1 MSTAMRRLFITSSC
15 ALTSIVGASLG
26 LAQSQIAANGQ
37 VIATTGD
44 PVPGLTN
51 GEVFG
56 GSSTFDSGVIDDFGN
71 VFFRGRFTGGTATP
85 TTERALFL
93 GSTRGNL
100 QMILRSG
107 SPEPSGMLPGVTIN
121 TATSTGVSG
130 SNRINANGEMF
141 FGCAFS
147 GVGITTANDTALY
160 FGTPGNFQILAREGD
175 FAPGTAGATFSS
187 SFSSPSQQPTGLNA
201 GGAVLFRSSLIA
213 GDVVGTTNNDA
224 WFTGPAS
231 NLTLA
236 IRKGDAGPIGSTISS
251 LGFVSQLNSTGQFV
265 TDITYALGTGAPP
278 ATSVDDRAI
287 WMYTPG
293 FGVEEILR
301 EGSPSSIPGVVHG
314 SATNAWVVNTGAC
327 TFNASGNLIINSD
340 LQGIG
345 VTNGVNDRGVFIVGS
360 GGTQSL
366 VIRRGDAAPGVPGAV
381 VDAVNNT
388 SLQLADSG
396 FVAFQASML
405 GTSGTTNDSGIWAG
419 MPGNLQLV
427 LREGDVAPGAGGG
440 TFGQTTGFSML
451 MNNKGQLLITNSV
464 VGGAGNSCLFMWDP
478 IVGVVPVIVFN
489 DLLEVQTG
497 VFKNMTTSGGIQFSN
512 GNSRPLSFSDSG
524 DFAVRVNTNDGAS
537 TIVRGHVGTLFGAPS
552 EISVATG
559 GVHSLYV
566 DGGFARAGMTYFV
579 AGSATGTTPGFNV
592 GPINIPLN
600 PDAYFN
606 LTLTLPNQ
614 GAFVNTLG
622 TLDAAGRAEAALVI
636 PGGFPILT
644 GITLDHAWLGF
655 DANNFFVFA
664 SESQRVTFVP

>member
-1 MSTAMRRLFITSSC
+1 MSIAMRRLFIASAC
-15 ALTSIVGASLG
+15 ALTASVGASLG
-26 LAQSQIAANGQ
+26 LAQSQISANGQ

-56 GSSTFDSGVIDDFGN
+56 GSSTFDSGVIDEFGR
-71 VFFRGRFTGGTATP
+71 VFFRGRFTGGTAT
-85 TTERALFL
+85 TTTDRALFF
-93 GSTRGNL
+93 GTSRADL

-107 SPEPSGMLPGVTIN
+107 AAEPSGQLPGVTIN
-121 TATSTGVSG
+121 TASGTGVSG
-130 SNRINANGEMF
+130 SNRINSNGEMM

-147 GVGITTANDTALY
+147 GGGVVTTNDSALY

-175 FAPGTAGATFSS
+175 FAPSTAGATYSS
-187 SFSSPSQQPTGLNA
+187 SFASPSQQPTGLNA
-201 GGAVLFRSSLIA
+201 AGDVLFRSSLTG
-213 GDVVGTTNNDA
+213 GDVVGSTNNDA
-224 WFTGPAS
+224 WFTGPAG
-231 NLTLA
+231 NLTIA
-236 IRKGDAGPIGSTISS
+236 VRKGDAGPTGATVSA

-265 TDITYALGTGAPP
+265 TEVTYTVGTGSP
-278 ATSVDDRAI
+278 ATTAADDKAI
-287 WMYTPG
+287 WIYTPG

-301 EGSPSSIPGVVHG
+301 EGAPSTISGVTHN
-314 SATNAWVVNTGAC
+314 SATNSWFVNTGAC

-340 LQGIG
+340 LQGLG
-345 VTNGVNDRGVFIVGS
+345 VTAGVNDRGVFLVGP
-360 GGTQSL
+360 GGAQTL
-366 VIRRGDAAPGVPGAV
+366 VIRRGDAAPGVVNAAI
-381 VDAVNNT
+381 DSVNNT
-388 SLQLADSG
+388 SCQLNDSG
-396 FVAFQASML
+396 FVAFQASMV
-405 GTSGTTNDSGIWAG
+405 GTSGTTDDSGIWAG
-419 MPGNLQLV
+419 TPGNLQLV
-427 LREGDVAPGAGGG
+427 LREGDVAPGTGGG

-451 MNNKGQLLITNSV
+451 MNNKGQLLITNTV

-512 GNSRPLSFSDSG
+512 GNSRPLSFSDNG
-524 DFAVRVNTNDGAS
+524 DYTVRVSTSDGAS
-537 TIVRGHVGTLFGAPS
+537 TIVRGHVGTFFGAPR

-559 GVHSLYV
+559 GVHTMYV
-566 DGGFARAGMTYFV
+566 DGGLARAGMTYFV
-579 AGSATGTTPGFNV
+579 AGSATGTTPGLNV
-592 GPINIPLN
+592 GAINIPLN

-622 TLDAAGRAEAALVI
+622 TLDSAGRAEAALVI